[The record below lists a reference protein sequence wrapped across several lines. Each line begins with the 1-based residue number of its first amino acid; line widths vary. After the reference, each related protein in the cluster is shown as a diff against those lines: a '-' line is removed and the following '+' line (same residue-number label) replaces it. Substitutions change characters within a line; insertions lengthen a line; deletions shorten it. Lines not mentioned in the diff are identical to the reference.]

1 MLHAVRVRVRTNRR
15 DVPGRLRTAR
25 GGAKNPSTTSLS
37 PGCQAVRCCQVICRA
52 VGHCQ
57 ALSGASVR
65 PAVRCCQCCQVLSGA
80 CLTGEVICSCRV
92 LSELSGVAVRRCRS
106 CQSCQAAAAVRRW
119 AVAVRC
125 CQVVLSGCCQ
135 ALTHTSHTYDTI
147 KRRPAGL
154 YCTHTLVSTLP
165 PVPPSSS
172 WWTSPSSCLPH

>member
-1 MLHAVRVRVRTNRR
+1 M
-15 DVPGRLRTAR
+15 
-25 GGAKNPSTTSLS
+25 
-37 PGCQAVRCCQVICRA
+37 ICRA

-135 ALTHTSHTYDTI
+135 ALTHISHTYDTI
-147 KRRPAGL
+147 KRALTIKGVLTPMTPAA
-154 YCTHTLVSTLP
+154 TQLP
-165 PVPPSSS
+165 PPPTLRDHAGGGGRLGSADGGAEAQAAAAAQ
-172 WWTSPSSCLPH
+172 TAAATPTQTP

>member
-1 MLHAVRVRVRTNRR
+1 MHEIGLLGSGKIFEEASGRGFGVRRRRGGTAVPPGIVRCLCQTSCQSGAVSAVGCCRVRLTVE
-15 DVPGRLRTAR
+15 
-25 GGAKNPSTTSLS
+25 
-37 PGCQAVRCCQVICRA
+37 
-52 VGHCQ
+52 
-57 ALSGASVR
+57 
-65 PAVRCCQCCQVLSGA
+65 VL
-80 CLTGEVICSCRV
+80 CSCRV

-154 YCTHTLVSTLP
+154 CCTY
-165 PVPPSSS
+165 SSLYS
-172 WWTSPSSCLPH
+172 ASGPTIFFMVDVTIFLSAALRE

>member
-1 MLHAVRVRVRTNRR
+1 M
-15 DVPGRLRTAR
+15 
-25 GGAKNPSTTSLS
+25 
-37 PGCQAVRCCQVICRA
+37 
-52 VGHCQ
+52 
-57 ALSGASVR
+57 
-65 PAVRCCQCCQVLSGA
+65 
-80 CLTGEVICSCRV
+80 CLTSEVICSCRV

-154 YCTHTLVSTLP
+154 YYSTHTLASTLP
-165 PVPPSSS
+165 PVPPSFHGGRHYLLVCR
-172 WWTSPSSCLPH
+172 TERIAERQGGVLLQVHLADDLVVAGPAEGLPIVVARQLVVLARSVLVRENYLTLARHFRCKRNC